1 MKLDRRKAS
10 YLRAM
15 PYDVVVEVSYRR
27 TRRVRANTLTQ
38 AKEFAKEREE
48 GYAKRRYDQQKII
61 EYEVRKVSAIKGKPS
76 EERVDVK

>member
-15 PYDVVVEVSYRR
+15 PYDVVVEVTYRR
-27 TRRVRANTLTQ
+27 TRRVRANTLAQ

-48 GYAKRRYDQQKII
+48 SYAKRRYDQQKII
-61 EYEVRKVSAIKGKPS
+61 DYEVRKVSSIKAKIS
-76 EERVDVK
+76 QEKIDE